1 MKTNISIEL
10 TNDER
15 MNLGQKFYNKKR
27 MITRADLNSIV
38 KKFIGDVLEATPPT
52 PKQVTEDPLLNKDWS
67 SLTQLKNYLEKETQV
82 EIVEFNG
89 FELIVQD
96 SEYTHVYTLG
106 DRLYKKKKGLQK

>member
-38 KKFIGDVLEATPPT
+38 KKYIVDVIEATPPT
-52 PKQVTEDPLLNKDWS
+52 PKQITEDPLLNKDWS

-82 EIVEFNG
+82 EILEFNG

-96 SEYTHVYTLG
+96 SECKHIYPLG